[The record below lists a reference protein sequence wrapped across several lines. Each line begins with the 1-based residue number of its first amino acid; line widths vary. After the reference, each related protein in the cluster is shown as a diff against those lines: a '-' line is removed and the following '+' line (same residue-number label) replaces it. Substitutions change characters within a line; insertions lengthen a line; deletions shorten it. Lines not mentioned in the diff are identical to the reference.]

1 MNAAGLN
8 EASSTATQP
17 PPQPPPDQLPSGQ
30 LPSGRWHRDFLWRW
44 LGWLGRLTRRRM
56 RFLLTLASMA
66 MGVAVDALR
75 PASWRRTTRAEFR
88 RVLRQSLGGGLTT
101 TVLTAAIIGL
111 GMVYQALYWL
121 GAAGQEESIG
131 SILVTILIREIIP
144 VLVGLILLGRS
155 GSVVLTELGGLQA
168 NGQIQ
173 VLQAQGID
181 PVGALILPRGIAFAT
196 AAYTLGVIFMLVS
209 LLTGFIVGS
218 LVGAVRMSLWS
229 FLDNVLTAMHPA
241 DFAIFPIKLV
251 VIGLLVA
258 MTACLT
264 ALDAEPHLD
273 ANRLMP
279 RGFVR
284 GLLSIMLV
292 SGVLSLAS

>member
-1 MNAAGLN
+1 MSAATIN
-8 EASSTATQP
+8 DATSPTTQP
-17 PPQPPPDQLPSGQ
+17 SPQPPSSQPPS
-30 LPSGRWHRDFLWRW
+30 REWRRDLAWRW
-44 LGWLGRLTRRRM
+44 LGWLGRLTRRRT
-56 RFLLTLASMA
+56 RFVLTLASMSA
-66 MGVAVDALR
+66 GIVVDAVR

-101 TVLTAAIIGL
+101 TILTAAIIGL

-155 GSVVLTELGGLQA
+155 GSVVLTELGSLQA

-181 PVGALILPRGIAFAT
+181 PVGVLILPRGIAFAT

-229 FLDNVLTAMHPA
+229 FLDNVLTAMHAA

-284 GLLSIMLV
+284 GLLAIMLV
-292 SGVLSLAS
+292 SGILSLAS